1 MFTPSNLNPCK
12 MKSHPIKR
20 AVWMLGLMMGIFAC
34 SGNKEM
40 KTNRDKLP
48 QEILGNPS
56 YQAISYGGYRGL
68 SRDTQPTI
76 DELKEDLL
84 IMHAAGF
91 RVLRTYN
98 VHFPHAENTLRAISE
113 LKTENDEFEMYVML
127 GAWISCQAAFTELP
141 NHQFENVANEDEVQ
155 EAIRLAQEYPDIVK
169 IIAIGNEAMV
179 HWAASYFV
187 EPGIILKYV
196 NQLQQ
201 MKSDGEL
208 SEDLWVTSSD
218 NFASWG
224 GGSEDYHKEDLNALI
239 KAVDYLSVHTY
250 PFHDTHYNPVF
261 WHSNDS
267 SASETEDIENA
278 MNRAVDY
285 AKQQYLSVLEYTR
298 KLGVEKPI
306 HIGETGWAS
315 VSQGLYGDNGSH
327 AADEYKQALYYQK
340 IRDWTNKDSISCFY
354 FEAFD
359 EQWKDPNHTDGSE
372 NHFGL
377 FTLDGQAKLTLWPMV
392 DKGIFDGLSR
402 NGNAISKTFNG
413 DKDSILNNI
422 LRPIKR

>member
-1 MFTPSNLNPCK
+1 MS
-12 MKSHPIKR
+12 SHWFKYS
-20 AVWMLGLMMGIFAC
+20 VWALCLIMGIFAC
-34 SGNKEM
+34 SDPKEM
-40 KTNRDKLP
+40 KTRRDKHP
-48 QEILGNPS
+48 EEILGIPN

-68 SRDTQPTI
+68 SRDTQPSL

-91 RVLRTYN
+91 RILRTYN
-98 VHFPHAENTLRAISE
+98 VHFPHAENTLRAIKE

-141 NHQFENVANEDEVQ
+141 NHQFENVANEDEVK
-155 EAIRLAQEYPDIVK
+155 EAVRLANEYPDIVK

-196 NQLQQ
+196 EQLQE
-201 MKSDGEL
+201 MKSKGEL
-208 SEDLWVTSSD
+208 PKNLWVTSSD

>member
-1 MFTPSNLNPCK
+1 MS
-12 MKSHPIKR
+12 SHWFKYS
-20 AVWMLGLMMGIFAC
+20 VWALGLIMGIFAC
-34 SGNKEM
+34 SDPKEM
-40 KTNRDKLP
+40 KTPRDKHP
-48 QEILGNPS
+48 QEILGNPNF
-56 YQAISYGGYRGL
+56 QAISYGGYRGL
-68 SRDTQPTI
+68 SRDTQPSL

-91 RVLRTYN
+91 RILRTYN
-98 VHFPHAENTLRAISE
+98 VHFPHAENTLRAIKE

-141 NHQFENVANEDEVQ
+141 NHQFENVANEDEVK
-155 EAIRLAQEYPDIVK
+155 EAVRLAKEYPDIVK

-413 DKDSILNNI
+413 DKDSILNYI

>member
-1 MFTPSNLNPCK
+1 MS
-12 MKSHPIKR
+12 SHWFKYS
-20 AVWMLGLMMGIFAC
+20 VWALCLIMGIFAC
-34 SGNKEM
+34 SDPKEM
-40 KTNRDKLP
+40 KTRRDKHP
-48 QEILGNPS
+48 EEILGNPN

-68 SRDTQPTI
+68 SRDTQPSL

-91 RVLRTYN
+91 RILRTYN
-98 VHFPHAENTLRAISE
+98 VHFPHAENTLRAIKE

-141 NHQFENVANEDEVQ
+141 NHQFENVANEDEVK
-155 EAIRLAQEYPDIVK
+155 EAVRLAKEYPDIVK

>member
-1 MFTPSNLNPCK
+1 MN
-12 MKSHPIKR
+12 SHCIKYS
-20 AVWMLGLMMGIFAC
+20 VWVLCLIMGIFAC
-34 SGNKEM
+34 SDHKEM
-40 KTNRDKLP
+40 KTPRDKHP
-48 QEILGNPS
+48 QEILGNPN

-68 SRDTQPTI
+68 SRDTQPTL

-91 RVLRTYN
+91 RILRTYN
-98 VHFPHAENTLRAISE
+98 VHFPHAENTLRAIKE
-113 LKTENDEFEMYVML
+113 LKTENDQFEMYIML

-141 NHQFENVANEDEVQ
+141 KHQFENVANEEEVK
-155 EAIRLAQEYPDIVK
+155 EAVRLAKEYPDIVK

-187 EPGIILKYV
+187 EPRIILKYV

-201 MKSDGEL
+201 MKSKGEL
-208 SEDLWVTSSD
+208 PEDLWVTSSD

-224 GGSEDYHKEDLNALI
+224 GGSEDYHKGDLNALI
-239 KAVDYLSVHTY
+239 KAVDYISVHTY
-250 PFHDTHYNPVF
+250 PFHDTYYNPAF
-261 WHSNDS
+261 WLSSDS
-267 SASETEDIENA
+267 SATVTEDIENA

-285 AKQQYLSVLEYTR
+285 AKKQYLSVLEYTR

-340 IRDWTNKDSISCFY
+340 ILNWTNNDSISCFY

-359 EQWKDPNHTDGSE
+359 EQWKDPNHANGSE

-377 FTLDGQAKLTLWPMV
+377 FTLDGQAKLALWPFV
-392 DKGIFDGLSR
+392 DKGIFDGFSR
-402 NGNAISKTFNG
+402 NGNIIKKTYNG
-413 DKDSILNNI
+413 DKDSVINHT
-422 LRPIKR
+422 LRPTKP

>member
-1 MFTPSNLNPCK
+1 MS
-12 MKSHPIKR
+12 SHWFKYS
-20 AVWMLGLMMGIFAC
+20 VWALCLIMGIFAC
-34 SGNKEM
+34 SDPKEM
-40 KTNRDKLP
+40 KTRRDKHP
-48 QEILGNPS
+48 EEILGNPN

-68 SRDTQPTI
+68 SRDTQPSL

-91 RVLRTYN
+91 RILRTYN
-98 VHFPHAENTLRAISE
+98 VHFPHAANTLRAIKE

-141 NHQFENVANEDEVQ
+141 NHQFENVANEDEVK
-155 EAIRLAQEYPDIVK
+155 EAVRLANEYPDIVK

-196 NQLQQ
+196 EQLQE
-201 MKSDGEL
+201 MKSKGEL
-208 SEDLWVTSSD
+208 PKNLWVTSSD

-413 DKDSILNNI
+413 DKDSILNYI

>member
-1 MFTPSNLNPCK
+1 MS
-12 MKSHPIKR
+12 SHWFKYS
-20 AVWMLGLMMGIFAC
+20 VWALCLIMGIFAC
-34 SGNKEM
+34 SDPKEM
-40 KTNRDKLP
+40 KTRRDKHP
-48 QEILGNPS
+48 EEILGNPN

-68 SRDTQPTI
+68 SRDTQPSL

-91 RVLRTYN
+91 RILRTYN
-98 VHFPHAENTLRAISE
+98 VHFPHAENTLRAIKE

-141 NHQFENVANEDEVQ
+141 NHQFENVANEDEVK
-155 EAIRLAQEYPDIVK
+155 EAVRLAKEYPDIVK

-267 SASETEDIENA
+267 SASKTEDIENA

-315 VSQGLYGDNGSH
+315 ISQGLYGDNGSH

-413 DKDSILNNI
+413 DKDSILNYI

>member
-1 MFTPSNLNPCK
+1 MS
-12 MKSHPIKR
+12 SHWFKYS
-20 AVWMLGLMMGIFAC
+20 VWALCLIMGIFAC
-34 SGNKEM
+34 SDPKEM
-40 KTNRDKLP
+40 KTRRDKHP
-48 QEILGNPS
+48 EEILGIPN

-68 SRDTQPTI
+68 SRDTQPSL

-91 RVLRTYN
+91 RILRTYN
-98 VHFPHAENTLRAISE
+98 VHFPHAENTLRAIKE

-141 NHQFENVANEDEVQ
+141 NHQFENVANEDEVK
-155 EAIRLAQEYPDIVK
+155 EAVRLAKEYPDIVK

-179 HWAASYFV
+179 HWAVSYFV

-392 DKGIFDGLSR
+392 EKGIFDGLSR

-413 DKDSILNNI
+413 DKDSILNYI
-422 LRPIKR
+422 LRPTKP

>member
-1 MFTPSNLNPCK
+1 MS
-12 MKSHPIKR
+12 SHWFKYS
-20 AVWMLGLMMGIFAC
+20 VWALCLIMGIFAC
-34 SGNKEM
+34 SDPKEM
-40 KTNRDKLP
+40 KTRRDKHP
-48 QEILGNPS
+48 EEILGIPN

-68 SRDTQPTI
+68 SRDTQPSL

-91 RVLRTYN
+91 RILRTYN
-98 VHFPHAENTLRAISE
+98 VHFPHAENTLRAIKE

-141 NHQFENVANEDEVQ
+141 NHQFENVANEDEVK
-155 EAIRLAQEYPDIVK
+155 EAVRLAKEYPDIVK

-179 HWAASYFV
+179 HWAVSYFV

>member
-1 MFTPSNLNPCK
+1 MS
-12 MKSHPIKR
+12 SHWFKYS
-20 AVWMLGLMMGIFAC
+20 VWALGLIMGIFAC
-34 SGNKEM
+34 SDPKEM
-40 KTNRDKLP
+40 KTRRDKHP
-48 QEILGNPS
+48 EEILGNPN

-68 SRDTQPTI
+68 SRDTQPSL

-91 RVLRTYN
+91 RILRTYN
-98 VHFPHAENTLRAISE
+98 VHFPHAENTLRAIKE

-141 NHQFENVANEDEVQ
+141 NHQFENVANEDEVK
-155 EAIRLAQEYPDIVK
+155 EAVRLAKEYPDIVK

-179 HWAASYFV
+179 HWAVSYFV

-413 DKDSILNNI
+413 DKDSILNYI

>member
-1 MFTPSNLNPCK
+1 
-12 MKSHPIKR
+12 
-20 AVWMLGLMMGIFAC
+20 MGIFAC
-34 SGNKEM
+34 SDPKEM
-40 KTNRDKLP
+40 KTRRDKHP
-48 QEILGNPS
+48 EDILGNPN

-68 SRDTQPTI
+68 SRDTQPSL

-91 RVLRTYN
+91 RILRTYN
-98 VHFPHAENTLRAISE
+98 VHFPHAENTLRAIKE

-141 NHQFENVANEDEVQ
+141 NHQFENVANEDEVK
-155 EAIRLAQEYPDIVK
+155 EAVRLANEYPDIVK

-196 NQLQQ
+196 EQLQE
-201 MKSDGEL
+201 MKSKGEL
-208 SEDLWVTSSD
+208 PKNLWVTSSD

>member
-1 MFTPSNLNPCK
+1 MS
-12 MKSHPIKR
+12 SHWFKYS
-20 AVWMLGLMMGIFAC
+20 VWALCLIMGIFAC
-34 SGNKEM
+34 SDPKEM
-40 KTNRDKLP
+40 KTRRDKHP
-48 QEILGNPS
+48 EEILGIPN

-68 SRDTQPTI
+68 SRDTQPSL

-91 RVLRTYN
+91 RILRTYN
-98 VHFPHAENTLRAISE
+98 VHFPHAENTLRAIKE

-141 NHQFENVANEDEVQ
+141 NHQFENVANEDEVK
-155 EAIRLAQEYPDIVK
+155 EAVRLANEYPDIVK

-196 NQLQQ
+196 EQLQE
-201 MKSDGEL
+201 MKSKGEL
-208 SEDLWVTSSD
+208 PKNLWVTSSD

-413 DKDSILNNI
+413 DKDSILNYI

>member
-1 MFTPSNLNPCK
+1 MS
-12 MKSHPIKR
+12 SHWFKYF
-20 AVWMLGLMMGIFAC
+20 VWALGLIMGIFAC
-34 SGNKEM
+34 SDPKEM
-40 KTNRDKLP
+40 KTHRDKHP
-48 QEILGNPS
+48 EEILGNPN

-68 SRDTQPTI
+68 SRDTQPSL

-91 RVLRTYN
+91 RILRTYN
-98 VHFPHAENTLRAISE
+98 VHFLHAENTLRAIKE
-113 LKTENDEFEMYVML
+113 LKTENDEFEMFVML

-141 NHQFENVANEDEVQ
+141 NHQFENVANEHEVK

-250 PFHDTHYNPVF
+250 PFHDTHYNPAF
-261 WHSNDS
+261 WYSDDS
-267 SASETEDIENA
+267 SSAETEHIEKA

-285 AKQQYLSVLEYTR
+285 AKKQYLSVLEYTR

-359 EQWKDPNHTDGSE
+359 EQWKDPNHTGGSE

-392 DKGIFDGLSR
+392 EKGIFDELSR
-402 NGNAISKTFNG
+402 NGNTISKTFNG
-413 DKDSILNNI
+413 DKDSILNHI
-422 LRPIKR
+422 LRPTKP

>member
-1 MFTPSNLNPCK
+1 
-12 MKSHPIKR
+12 
-20 AVWMLGLMMGIFAC
+20 MGIFAC
-34 SGNKEM
+34 SDPKEM
-40 KTNRDKLP
+40 KTRRDKHP
-48 QEILGNPS
+48 EEILGIPN

-68 SRDTQPTI
+68 SRDTQPSL

-91 RVLRTYN
+91 RILRTYN
-98 VHFPHAENTLRAISE
+98 VHFPHAENTLRAIKE
-113 LKTENDEFEMYVML
+113 LKMENDEFEMYVML

-141 NHQFENVANEDEVQ
+141 NHQFENVANEDEVK
-155 EAIRLAQEYPDIVK
+155 EAVRLANEYPDIVK

-196 NQLQQ
+196 EQLQE
-201 MKSDGEL
+201 MKSKGEL
-208 SEDLWVTSSD
+208 PKNLWVTSSD

>member
-1 MFTPSNLNPCK
+1 MS
-12 MKSHPIKR
+12 SHWFKYS
-20 AVWMLGLMMGIFAC
+20 VWALCLIMGIFAC
-34 SGNKEM
+34 SDPKEM
-40 KTNRDKLP
+40 KTRRDKHP
-48 QEILGNPS
+48 EEILGNPN

-68 SRDTQPTI
+68 SRDTQPSL

-91 RVLRTYN
+91 RILRTYN
-98 VHFPHAENTLRAISE
+98 VHFPHAENTLRAIKE

-141 NHQFENVANEDEVQ
+141 NHQFENVANEDEVK
-155 EAIRLAQEYPDIVK
+155 EAVRLAKEYPDIVK

-224 GGSEDYHKEDLNALI
+224 GGSEDYHKEDLNSLI

>member
-1 MFTPSNLNPCK
+1 MS
-12 MKSHPIKR
+12 SHWFKYS
-20 AVWMLGLMMGIFAC
+20 VWALCLIMGIFAC
-34 SGNKEM
+34 SDPKEM
-40 KTNRDKLP
+40 KTRRDKHP
-48 QEILGNPS
+48 EEILGNPN

-68 SRDTQPTI
+68 SRDTQPSL

-91 RVLRTYN
+91 RILRTYN
-98 VHFPHAENTLRAISE
+98 VHFPHAENTLRAIKE

-141 NHQFENVANEDEVQ
+141 NHQFENVANEDEVK
-155 EAIRLAQEYPDIVK
+155 EAVRLANEYPDIVK

-196 NQLQQ
+196 EQLQE
-201 MKSDGEL
+201 MKSKGEL
-208 SEDLWVTSSD
+208 PKNLWVTSSD

-413 DKDSILNNI
+413 DKDSILNYI

>member
-1 MFTPSNLNPCK
+1 MS
-12 MKSHPIKR
+12 SHWFKYS
-20 AVWMLGLMMGIFAC
+20 VWALCLIMGIFAC
-34 SGNKEM
+34 SDPKEM
-40 KTNRDKLP
+40 KTRRDKHP
-48 QEILGNPS
+48 EEILGIPN

-68 SRDTQPTI
+68 SRDTQPSL

-91 RVLRTYN
+91 RILRTYN
-98 VHFPHAENTLRAISE
+98 VHFPHAENTLRAIKE

-141 NHQFENVANEDEVQ
+141 NHQFENVANEDEVK
-155 EAIRLAQEYPDIVK
+155 EAVRLAKEYPDIVK

-179 HWAASYFV
+179 HWAVSYFV

-224 GGSEDYHKEDLNALI
+224 GGSEDYHKEDLNSLI

-413 DKDSILNNI
+413 DKDSILNYI

>member
-1 MFTPSNLNPCK
+1 MN
-12 MKSHPIKR
+12 SHLIR
-20 AVWMLGLMMGIFAC
+20 YSVWALGLIMGIFAC
-34 SGNKEM
+34 SDPKEM
-40 KTNRDKLP
+40 KTRKDKHP
-48 QEILGNPS
+48 KEILGNPN

-68 SRDTQPTI
+68 NRDTQPTLHEI
-76 DELKEDLL
+76 KEDLL
-84 IMHAAGF
+84 IMYATGF
-91 RVLRTYN
+91 RILRTYN
-98 VHFPHAENTLRAISE
+98 VHFPHAENTLRAIKE

-141 NHQFENVANEDEVQ
+141 NHQFENVANEKEVK
-155 EAIRLAQEYPDIVK
+155 EAVRLAKEYPDIVK

-250 PFHDTHYNPVF
+250 PFHDTHYNSAF
-261 WHSNDS
+261 WKSNDS
-267 SASETEDIENA
+267 SATKIEAIENA
-278 MNRAVDY
+278 MYRAVDY
-285 AKQQYLSVLEYTR
+285 AKQQYISVFEYAR

-340 IRDWTNKDSISCFY
+340 IRDWTKKDSISCFY

-392 DKGIFDGLSR
+392 EKGIFDGLTR
-402 NGNAISKTFNG
+402 NGKIIRKTFNG
-413 DKDSILNNI
+413 NKDAILNHI
-422 LRPIKR
+422 LRPENL

>member
-1 MFTPSNLNPCK
+1 MS
-12 MKSHPIKR
+12 SHWFKYS
-20 AVWMLGLMMGIFAC
+20 VWALGLIMGIFAC
-34 SGNKEM
+34 SDPKEM
-40 KTNRDKLP
+40 KTPRDKHP
-48 QEILGNPS
+48 QEILGNPNF
-56 YQAISYGGYRGL
+56 QAISYGGYRGL
-68 SRDTQPTI
+68 SRDTQPSL

-91 RVLRTYN
+91 RILRTYN
-98 VHFPHAENTLRAISE
+98 VHFPHAENTLRAIKE

-141 NHQFENVANEDEVQ
+141 NHQFENVANEDEVK
-155 EAIRLAQEYPDIVK
+155 EAVRLAKEYPDIVK

-179 HWAASYFV
+179 HWAVSYFV

-224 GGSEDYHKEDLNALI
+224 GGSEDYHKEDLNSLI

-413 DKDSILNNI
+413 DKDSILNYI

>member
-1 MFTPSNLNPCK
+1 MS
-12 MKSHPIKR
+12 SHWFKYS
-20 AVWMLGLMMGIFAC
+20 VWALCLIMGIFAC
-34 SGNKEM
+34 SDPKEM
-40 KTNRDKLP
+40 KTPRDKHP
-48 QEILGNPS
+48 QEILGNPNF
-56 YQAISYGGYRGL
+56 QAISYGGYRGL
-68 SRDTQPTI
+68 SRDTQPSL

-91 RVLRTYN
+91 RILRTYN
-98 VHFPHAENTLRAISE
+98 VHFPHAENTLRAIKE

-141 NHQFENVANEDEVQ
+141 NHQFENVANEDEVK
-155 EAIRLAQEYPDIVK
+155 EAVRLAKEYPDIVK

-179 HWAASYFV
+179 HWAVSYFV

-224 GGSEDYHKEDLNALI
+224 GGSEDYHKEDLNSLI

-413 DKDSILNNI
+413 DKDSILNYI

>member
-1 MFTPSNLNPCK
+1 MS
-12 MKSHPIKR
+12 SHWFKYS
-20 AVWMLGLMMGIFAC
+20 VWALGLIMGIFAC
-34 SGNKEM
+34 SDPKEM
-40 KTNRDKLP
+40 KTHRDKHP
-48 QEILGNPS
+48 EEILGNPN

-68 SRDTQPTI
+68 SRDTQPSL

-91 RVLRTYN
+91 RILRTYN
-98 VHFPHAENTLRAISE
+98 VHFPHAENTLRAIKE
-113 LKTENDEFEMYVML
+113 LKTENDDFEMYVML

-141 NHQFENVANEDEVQ
+141 NHQFENVANEDEVK
-155 EAIRLAQEYPDIVK
+155 EAVRLAKEYPDIVK

-179 HWAASYFV
+179 HWATSYFV

-208 SEDLWVTSSD
+208 SEDLLVTSSD

-250 PFHDTHYNPVF
+250 PFHDTHHNPAF

-267 SASETEDIENA
+267 SASEIEDIENA

-359 EQWKDPNHTDGSE
+359 EKWKDPNHTDGSE

-413 DKDSILNNI
+413 DKDSILNYI

>member
-1 MFTPSNLNPCK
+1 MS
-12 MKSHPIKR
+12 SHWFKYS
-20 AVWMLGLMMGIFAC
+20 VWALCLIMGIFAC
-34 SGNKEM
+34 SDPKEM
-40 KTNRDKLP
+40 KTRRDKHP
-48 QEILGNPS
+48 EDILGNPN

-68 SRDTQPTI
+68 SRDTQPSL

-91 RVLRTYN
+91 RILRTYN
-98 VHFPHAENTLRAISE
+98 VHFPHAENTLRAIKE

-141 NHQFENVANEDEVQ
+141 NHQFENVANEDEVK
-155 EAIRLAQEYPDIVK
+155 EAVRLANEYPDIVK

-196 NQLQQ
+196 EQLQE
-201 MKSDGEL
+201 MKSKGEL
-208 SEDLWVTSSD
+208 PKNLWVTSSD

>member
-1 MFTPSNLNPCK
+1 MS
-12 MKSHPIKR
+12 SHWFKYS
-20 AVWMLGLMMGIFAC
+20 VWALCLIMGIFAC
-34 SGNKEM
+34 SDPKEM
-40 KTNRDKLP
+40 KTRRDKHP
-48 QEILGNPS
+48 EEILGNPN

-68 SRDTQPTI
+68 SRDTQPSL

-91 RVLRTYN
+91 RILRTYN
-98 VHFPHAENTLRAISE
+98 VHFPHAENTLRAIKE

-141 NHQFENVANEDEVQ
+141 NHQFENVANEDEVK
-155 EAIRLAQEYPDIVK
+155 EAVRLANEYPDIVK

-196 NQLQQ
+196 EQLQE
-201 MKSDGEL
+201 MKSKGEL
-208 SEDLWVTSSD
+208 PKNLWVTSSD

-377 FTLDGQAKLTLWPMV
+377 FTLDGKAKLTLWPMV

>member
-1 MFTPSNLNPCK
+1 
-12 MKSHPIKR
+12 
-20 AVWMLGLMMGIFAC
+20 MGIFAC
-34 SGNKEM
+34 SDPKEM
-40 KTNRDKLP
+40 KTRRDKHP
-48 QEILGNPS
+48 QEILGNS
-56 YQAISYGGYRGL
+56 NFQAISYGGYRGL
-68 SRDTQPTI
+68 SRDTQPTL

-84 IMHAAGF
+84 LMYAAGF
-91 RVLRTYN
+91 RILRTYN
-98 VHFPHAENTLRAISE
+98 VHFPHAENTLRAIKQ

-141 NHQFENVANEDEVQ
+141 NHQFENVANEDEVK
-155 EAIRLAQEYPDIVK
+155 EAVRLTKEYPDIVK
-169 IIAIGNEAMV
+169 IMAIGNEAMV
-179 HWAASYFV
+179 HWATSYFV

-196 NQLQQ
+196 DQLQE
-201 MKSDGEL
+201 MKSKGEL
-208 SEDLWVTSSD
+208 PENLWVTSSD

-250 PFHDTHYNPVF
+250 PFHDTHYSPVF

-267 SASETEDIENA
+267 SASKTEDIENA

-359 EQWKDPNHTDGSE
+359 EQWKDSNHTDGSE

-402 NGNAISKTFNG
+402 NGNAIGKTFNG
-413 DKDSILNNI
+413 DKDSILNYI

>member
-1 MFTPSNLNPCK
+1 MS
-12 MKSHPIKR
+12 SHWFKYS
-20 AVWMLGLMMGIFAC
+20 VWALCLIMGIFAC
-34 SGNKEM
+34 SDPKEM
-40 KTNRDKLP
+40 KTRRDKHP
-48 QEILGNPS
+48 EEILGNPN

-68 SRDTQPTI
+68 SRDTQPSL

-91 RVLRTYN
+91 RILRTYN
-98 VHFPHAENTLRAISE
+98 VHFPHAENTLRAIKE
-113 LKTENDEFEMYVML
+113 LKMENDEFEMYVML

-141 NHQFENVANEDEVQ
+141 NHQFENVANEDEVK
-155 EAIRLAQEYPDIVK
+155 EAVRLANEYPDIVK

-196 NQLQQ
+196 EQLQE
-201 MKSDGEL
+201 MKSKGEL
-208 SEDLWVTSSD
+208 PKNLWVTSSD

>member
-1 MFTPSNLNPCK
+1 MS
-12 MKSHPIKR
+12 SHWFKYS
-20 AVWMLGLMMGIFAC
+20 VWALCLIMGIFAC
-34 SGNKEM
+34 SDPKEM
-40 KTNRDKLP
+40 KTRRDKHP
-48 QEILGNPS
+48 EEILGNPN

-68 SRDTQPTI
+68 SRDTQPSL

-91 RVLRTYN
+91 RILRTYN
-98 VHFPHAENTLRAISE
+98 VHFPHAENTLRAIKE

-141 NHQFENVANEDEVQ
+141 NHQFENVANEDEVK
-155 EAIRLAQEYPDIVK
+155 EAVRLAKEYPDIVK

-179 HWAASYFV
+179 HWAVSYFV

-413 DKDSILNNI
+413 DKDSILNYI

>member
-1 MFTPSNLNPCK
+1 MS
-12 MKSHPIKR
+12 SHWFKYS
-20 AVWMLGLMMGIFAC
+20 VWALCLIMGIFAC
-34 SGNKEM
+34 SDPKEM
-40 KTNRDKLP
+40 KTRRDKHP
-48 QEILGNPS
+48 EEILGNPN

-68 SRDTQPTI
+68 SRDTQPSL

-91 RVLRTYN
+91 RILRTYN
-98 VHFPHAENTLRAISE
+98 VHFPHAENTLRAIKE

-141 NHQFENVANEDEVQ
+141 NHQFENVANEDEVK
-155 EAIRLAQEYPDIVK
+155 EAVRLAKEYPDIVK

-413 DKDSILNNI
+413 DKDSILNYI

>member
-1 MFTPSNLNPCK
+1 MS
-12 MKSHPIKR
+12 SHWFKYS
-20 AVWMLGLMMGIFAC
+20 VWGLCLIMGIFAC
-34 SGNKEM
+34 SDPKEM
-40 KTNRDKLP
+40 KTHRDKHP
-48 QEILGNPS
+48 EEILGNPN

-68 SRDTQPTI
+68 SRDTQPSL

-91 RVLRTYN
+91 RILRTYN
-98 VHFPHAENTLRAISE
+98 VHFPHAENTLRAIKQ
-113 LKTENDEFEMYVML
+113 LKTENDKFEMYVML

-141 NHQFENVANEDEVQ
+141 NHQFENVANEDEVK
-155 EAIRLAQEYPDIVK
+155 EAVRLAKEYPDIVK

-208 SEDLWVTSSD
+208 SEDLLVTSSD

-250 PFHDTHYNPVF
+250 PFHDTHYNPAF
-261 WHSNDS
+261 WHSKDS
-267 SASETEDIENA
+267 SAAETEDIENA

-413 DKDSILNNI
+413 DKDAILNYI
-422 LRPIKR
+422 LRPTKP

>member
-1 MFTPSNLNPCK
+1 
-12 MKSHPIKR
+12 
-20 AVWMLGLMMGIFAC
+20 MGIFAC
-34 SGNKEM
+34 SDPKEM
-40 KTNRDKLP
+40 KKHRDRHP
-48 QEILGNPS
+48 EEILGNPQ

-68 SRDTQPTI
+68 SRDTQPTL

-91 RVLRTYN
+91 RILRTYN
-98 VHFPHAENTLRAISE
+98 VHYPHAENTLRAIKE

-141 NHQFENVANEDEVQ
+141 NHQFENVANEDEVK
-155 EAIRLAQEYPDIVK
+155 EAVRLANEYPDIVK

-196 NQLQQ
+196 EQLQE
-201 MKSDGEL
+201 MKSKGEL
-208 SEDLWVTSSD
+208 PKNLWVTSSD

>member
-1 MFTPSNLNPCK
+1 MS
-12 MKSHPIKR
+12 SHWFKYS
-20 AVWMLGLMMGIFAC
+20 VWALCLIMGIFAC
-34 SGNKEM
+34 SDPKEM
-40 KTNRDKLP
+40 KTRRDKHP
-48 QEILGNPS
+48 EEILGIPN

-68 SRDTQPTI
+68 SRDTQPSL

-91 RVLRTYN
+91 RILRTYN
-98 VHFPHAENTLRAISE
+98 VHFPHAENTLRAIKE

-141 NHQFENVANEDEVQ
+141 NHQFENVANEDEVK
-155 EAIRLAQEYPDIVK
+155 EAVRLANEYPDIVK

-196 NQLQQ
+196 EQLQE
-201 MKSDGEL
+201 MKSKGEL
-208 SEDLWVTSSD
+208 PKNLWVTSSD

-392 DKGIFDGLSR
+392 EKGIFDGLSR

-413 DKDSILNNI
+413 DKDSILNYI
-422 LRPIKR
+422 LRPTKP

>member
-1 MFTPSNLNPCK
+1 
-12 MKSHPIKR
+12 
-20 AVWMLGLMMGIFAC
+20 MGIFAC
-34 SGNKEM
+34 SDPKEM
-40 KTNRDKLP
+40 KTRRDKHP
-48 QEILGNPS
+48 EEILGIPN

-68 SRDTQPTI
+68 SRDTQPSL

-91 RVLRTYN
+91 RILRTYN
-98 VHFPHAENTLRAISE
+98 VHFPHAENTLRAIKE

-141 NHQFENVANEDEVQ
+141 NHQFENVANEDEVK
-155 EAIRLAQEYPDIVK
+155 EAVRLANEYPDIVK

-196 NQLQQ
+196 EQLQE
-201 MKSDGEL
+201 MKSKGEL
-208 SEDLWVTSSD
+208 PKNLWVTSSD

>member
-1 MFTPSNLNPCK
+1 MS
-12 MKSHPIKR
+12 SHWFKYS
-20 AVWMLGLMMGIFAC
+20 VWALALIMGIFAC
-34 SGNKEM
+34 SDPKEM
-40 KTNRDKLP
+40 KTHRDKHP
-48 QEILGNPS
+48 EEILGNPN

-68 SRDTQPTI
+68 SRDTQPSL

-91 RVLRTYN
+91 RILRTYN
-98 VHFPHAENTLRAISE
+98 VHFPHAENTLRAIKE

-141 NHQFENVANEDEVQ
+141 NHQFENVANEDEVK
-155 EAIRLAQEYPDIVK
+155 EAVRLAKEYPDIVK

-413 DKDSILNNI
+413 DKDSILNYI

>member
-1 MFTPSNLNPCK
+1 MS
-12 MKSHPIKR
+12 SHWFKYS
-20 AVWMLGLMMGIFAC
+20 VWGLCLIMGIFAC
-34 SGNKEM
+34 SDPKEM
-40 KTNRDKLP
+40 KTRRDKHP
-48 QEILGNPS
+48 QEILVNPN

-68 SRDTQPTI
+68 SRDTQPSL

-91 RVLRTYN
+91 RILRTYN
-98 VHFPHAENTLRAISE
+98 VHFPHAENTLRAIKQ

-141 NHQFENVANEDEVQ
+141 NHQFENVANEDEVK
-155 EAIRLAQEYPDIVK
+155 EAVRLAKEYPDIVK

-250 PFHDTHYNPVF
+250 PFHDTHYNPAF
-261 WHSNDS
+261 WHSKDS
-267 SASETEDIENA
+267 SAAETEDIENA

-413 DKDSILNNI
+413 DKDAILNYI
-422 LRPIKR
+422 LRPTKP

>member
-1 MFTPSNLNPCK
+1 MS
-12 MKSHPIKR
+12 SHWFKYS
-20 AVWMLGLMMGIFAC
+20 VWALCLIMGIFAC
-34 SGNKEM
+34 SDPKEM
-40 KTNRDKLP
+40 KTRRDKHP
-48 QEILGNPS
+48 EEILGNPN

-68 SRDTQPTI
+68 SRDTQPSL

-91 RVLRTYN
+91 RILRTYN
-98 VHFPHAENTLRAISE
+98 VHFPHAENTLRAIKE

-141 NHQFENVANEDEVQ
+141 NHQFENVANEDEVK
-155 EAIRLAQEYPDIVK
+155 EAVRLANEYPDIVK

>member
-1 MFTPSNLNPCK
+1 MS
-12 MKSHPIKR
+12 SHWFKYS
-20 AVWMLGLMMGIFAC
+20 VWALCLIMGIFAC
-34 SGNKEM
+34 SDPKEM
-40 KTNRDKLP
+40 KTRRDKHP
-48 QEILGNPS
+48 EEILGNPN

-68 SRDTQPTI
+68 SRDTQPSL

-91 RVLRTYN
+91 RILRTYN
-98 VHFPHAENTLRAISE
+98 VHFPHAENTLRAIKE

-141 NHQFENVANEDEVQ
+141 NHQFENVANEDEVK
-155 EAIRLAQEYPDIVK
+155 EAVRLANEYPDIVK

-196 NQLQQ
+196 EQLQE
-201 MKSDGEL
+201 MKSKGEL
-208 SEDLWVTSSD
+208 PKNLWVTSSD